1 MRIALTISDDLLA
14 RVDTVASN
22 EGVSRSE
29 MIRRACDVYTGG
41 GDVSP
46 PATTS
51 LMASP
56 VTSPVTSPVISP
68 DDIIE
73 GDQYL
78 ADRAAEMVHLQD
90 EVKRLTREN
99 EDLTAHKDQA
109 VALGARLDERQTVI
123 DDLRDRVASQ
133 EKIITELQ
141 RQAGGHIATVQALT
155 AGRGESDTDDREE
168 DKHPRSPWWRF
179 WAR

>member
-14 RVDTVASN
+14 RVDTAASN

-41 GDVSP
+41 GDVRP

-51 LMASP
+51 PSP
-56 VTSPVTSPVISP
+56 SPVISP

-73 GDQYL
+73 EDRYL

-109 VALGARLDERQTVI
+109 VALGARLEERQIVI

-141 RQAGGHIATVQALT
+141 HQAGGHIATVQALT
-155 AGRGESDTDDREE
+155 AGRGESDTDDHEE
-168 DKHPRSPWWRF
+168 VEHPRSPWWRF